1 MSQERT
7 VSYVLITGTTSG
19 LGREFARIFAQ
30 NGYNIVAVARN
41 EILLQQQKQ
50 ELERHFGI
58 EMVYVVK
65 DLSTE
70 NSAQEVYDEI
80 KHKGINID
88 ILINNAGFGSFGRYI
103 DVDWQRQKGLASVNM
118 LAVMQLS
125 YLFGKDMDRRGR
137 GKIVNIASIA
147 SFQAGPYMAMYY
159 ASKAFVRSFSEALHE
174 EMKSSGV
181 SVTAICPGPVA
192 TNFERNAQMIN
203 SAMFTRLRVYTPEV
217 VAAKSYRAI
226 MNNKAVYVV
235 GWPNKLLVFLTRFC
249 SLKLSRVL
257 ASKINLGSG
266 RK

>member
-1 MSQERT
+1 MSQEQT

-41 EILLQQQKQ
+41 EVLLQQQKQ
-50 ELERHFGI
+50 ELERQFGV
-58 EMVYVVK
+58 EMVYIVK
-65 DLSTE
+65 DLSAE

-80 KHKGINID
+80 KHKGIYID
-88 ILINNAGFGSFGRYI
+88 ILINNAGFGSFGRYV

-125 YLFGKDMDRRGR
+125 CLFGKHMDRRGK
-137 GKIVNIASIA
+137 GKIVNIASIS

-192 TNFERNAQMIN
+192 TNFERNAHMIN

-249 SLKLSRVL
+249 SLKFSRVL

>member
-217 VAAKSYRAI
+217 VAARSYRAI

-249 SLKLSRVL
+249 SLKFSRIL

>member
-41 EILLQQQKQ
+41 EVLLQQQKQ
-50 ELERHFGI
+50 ELERQFGV
-58 EMVYVVK
+58 EMVYIVK
-65 DLSTE
+65 DLSAE
-70 NSAQEVYDEI
+70 DSAQEVYDEI
-80 KHKGINID
+80 KYKGINID
-88 ILINNAGFGSFGRYI
+88 ILINNAGFGSFGRYV

-125 YLFGKDMDRRGR
+125 YLFGKDMDRRGE

-181 SVTAICPGPVA
+181 LVTAICPGPVA
-192 TNFERNAQMIN
+192 TNFEKNAQMIN

-217 VAAKSYRAI
+217 VAARSYRAI

-235 GWPNKLLVFLTRFC
+235 GWQNKLLVFLTRFC
-249 SLKLSRVL
+249 SLKFSRVL

>member
-19 LGREFARIFAQ
+19 LGREFARLFAQ

-41 EILLQQQKQ
+41 EALLQQQKQ
-50 ELERHFGI
+50 ELERQFGV
-58 EMVYVVK
+58 EMVYIVK
-65 DLSTE
+65 DLSAE

-88 ILINNAGFGSFGRYI
+88 ILINNAGFGSFGRYV

-125 YLFGKDMDRRGR
+125 YLFGKDMDRRGE

-192 TNFERNAQMIN
+192 TNFEKNAQMMS
-203 SAMFTRLRVYTPEV
+203 SAMFTKLRVYTPEV

-249 SLKLSRVL
+249 SLKFSRAL
-257 ASKINLGSG
+257 ASKINLGGG

>member
-1 MSQERT
+1 MSQEQT

-41 EILLQQQKQ
+41 EVLLQQQKQ
-50 ELERHFGI
+50 ELERQFGV
-58 EMVYVVK
+58 EMVYIVK
-65 DLSTE
+65 DLSAE

-80 KHKGINID
+80 KYKGINID
-88 ILINNAGFGSFGRYI
+88 ILINNAGFGSFGRYV

-125 YLFGKDMDRRGR
+125 YLFGKDMDRRGK

-192 TNFERNAQMIN
+192 TNFERNAHMIN

-249 SLKLSRVL
+249 SL
-257 ASKINLGSG
+257 
-266 RK
+266 

>member
-41 EILLQQQKQ
+41 EVLLQQQKQ
-50 ELERHFGI
+50 ELERQFSI
-58 EMVYVVK
+58 EMVYAVK
-65 DLSTE
+65 DLSAE

-88 ILINNAGFGSFGRYI
+88 ILVNNAGFGSFGRYV

-125 YLFGKDMDRRGR
+125 YLFGKDMDRRGE

-192 TNFERNAQMIN
+192 TNFEKNAQMIN

-249 SLKLSRVL
+249 SLKFSRAL

>member
-1 MSQERT
+1 MSQEQT

-41 EILLQQQKQ
+41 EVLLQQQKQ
-50 ELERHFGI
+50 ELECQFGV
-58 EMVYVVK
+58 EMVYIVK

-80 KHKGINID
+80 KYKGINID
-88 ILINNAGFGSFGRYI
+88 ILINNAGFGSFGRYV

-125 YLFGKDMDRRGR
+125 YLFGKDMDRRGK

-192 TNFERNAQMIN
+192 TNFERNAHMIN

-217 VAAKSYRAI
+217 VAAKSYCAI

-249 SLKLSRVL
+249 SLKFSRAL

>member
-19 LGREFARIFAQ
+19 LGREFARLFAK

-41 EILLQQQKQ
+41 EALLQQQKQ
-50 ELERHFGI
+50 ELERQFGV
-58 EMVYVVK
+58 EMVYIVK
-65 DLSTE
+65 DLSAE

-80 KHKGINID
+80 KHKGIKID
-88 ILINNAGFGSFGRYI
+88 ILINNAGFGSFGRYV

-125 YLFGKDMDRRGR
+125 YLFGKDMDHRGR

-192 TNFERNAQMIN
+192 TNFERNAHMIN

-249 SLKLSRVL
+249 SLKFSRVL

>member
-1 MSQERT
+1 MSQEQT

-30 NGYNIVAVARN
+30 NGYNIVVVARN
-41 EILLQQQKQ
+41 EVLLQQQKQ
-50 ELERHFGI
+50 ELERQFGV
-58 EMVYVVK
+58 EMVYIVK
-65 DLSTE
+65 DLSAE

-80 KHKGINID
+80 KHKGIDID
-88 ILINNAGFGSFGRYI
+88 ILINNAGFGSFGRYV

-125 YLFGKDMDRRGR
+125 YLFGKDMDHRSR

-192 TNFERNAQMIN
+192 TNFERNAHMIN

-249 SLKLSRVL
+249 SLKFSRVL

>member
-1 MSQERT
+1 MSQEQT

-19 LGREFARIFAQ
+19 LGREFARLFAK

-41 EILLQQQKQ
+41 EALLQQQKQ
-50 ELERHFGI
+50 ELERQFGA
-58 EMVYVVK
+58 EMVYIVK
-65 DLSTE
+65 DLSAE

-88 ILINNAGFGSFGRYI
+88 ILINNAGFGSFGRYV

-125 YLFGKDMDRRGR
+125 YLFGKDMDRRGK

-192 TNFERNAQMIN
+192 TNFEKNAQMVN
-203 SAMFTRLRVYTPEV
+203 SAMFTKLRVYTPEV
-217 VAAKSYRAI
+217 VVAKSYRAI
-226 MNNKAVYVV
+226 MRNKAVCVV

-249 SLKLSRVL
+249 SLKSSRVL

>member
-1 MSQERT
+1 MSQEQT

-41 EILLQQQKQ
+41 EVLLQQQKQ
-50 ELERHFGI
+50 ELECQFGV
-58 EMVYVVK
+58 EMVYIVK

-80 KHKGINID
+80 KYKGINID
-88 ILINNAGFGSFGRYI
+88 ILINNAGFGSFGRYV

-125 YLFGKDMDRRGR
+125 YLFGKDMDRRGK

-159 ASKAFVRSFSEALHE
+159 ASKAFVRLFSEALHE

-192 TNFERNAQMIN
+192 TNFERNAHMIN

-249 SLKLSRVL
+249 SLKSSRVL

>member
-1 MSQERT
+1 MSQEQT
-7 VSYVLITGTTSG
+7 ASYVLITGTTSG

-41 EILLQQQKQ
+41 EVLLQQQKQ
-50 ELERHFGI
+50 ELERQFGV
-58 EMVYVVK
+58 EMVYIVK
-65 DLSTE
+65 DLSAE

-125 YLFGKDMDRRGR
+125 YLFGKDMDRRGK

-192 TNFERNAQMIN
+192 TNFEKNAQMMS
-203 SAMFTRLRVYTPEV
+203 SAMFTKLRVYTPEV

-249 SLKLSRVL
+249 SLKFSRAL
-257 ASKINLGSG
+257 ASKINLGGG

>member
-125 YLFGKDMDRRGR
+125 YLFGKDWIVAVGVRLLILHRLPRFKLGR
-137 GKIVNIASIA
+137 TW
-147 SFQAGPYMAMYY
+147 
-159 ASKAFVRSFSEALHE
+159 R
-174 EMKSSGV
+174 
-181 SVTAICPGPVA
+181 C
-192 TNFERNAQMIN
+192 
-203 SAMFTRLRVYTPEV
+203 
-217 VAAKSYRAI
+217 I
-226 MNNKAVYVV
+226 M
-235 GWPNKLLVFLTRFC
+235 PRKLLSARF
-249 SLKLSRVL
+249 LKLCM
-257 ASKINLGSG
+257 K
-266 RK
+266 K

>member
-1 MSQERT
+1 MSQEQT

-19 LGREFARIFAQ
+19 LGREFARLFAK

-41 EILLQQQKQ
+41 EVLLQQQKQ
-50 ELERHFGI
+50 ELERQFGV
-58 EMVYVVK
+58 EMVYIVK
-65 DLSTE
+65 DLSAE

-103 DVDWQRQKGLASVNM
+103 DVDWQRQKDLASVNM
-118 LAVMQLS
+118 LAMMQLS
-125 YLFGKDMDRRGR
+125 YLFGKDMDRRGE

-192 TNFERNAQMIN
+192 TNFEKNAQMMN
-203 SAMFTRLRVYTPEV
+203 SAMFTKLRVYTPEV
-217 VAAKSYRAI
+217 VAARSYRAI

-249 SLKLSRVL
+249 SLKFSRDL

>member
-19 LGREFARIFAQ
+19 LGREFARLFAQ

-41 EILLQQQKQ
+41 EALLQQQKQ
-50 ELERHFGI
+50 ELERQFGV
-58 EMVYVVK
+58 EMVYIVK
-65 DLSTE
+65 DLSAE
-70 NSAQEVYDEI
+70 NSAREVYDEI

-88 ILINNAGFGSFGRYI
+88 ILINNAGFGSFGRYV

-125 YLFGKDMDRRGR
+125 YLFGKDMDRRGE

-192 TNFERNAQMIN
+192 TNFEKNAQMMS
-203 SAMFTRLRVYTPEV
+203 SAMFTKLRVYTPEV

-249 SLKLSRVL
+249 SLKFSRAL
-257 ASKINLGSG
+257 ASKINLGGG

>member
-1 MSQERT
+1 MSQEQT
-7 VSYVLITGTTSG
+7 ISYVS
-19 LGREFARIFAQ
+19 
-30 NGYNIVAVARN
+30 VARN
-41 EILLQQQKQ
+41 EVLLQQQKQ
-50 ELERHFGI
+50 ELERQFGV
-58 EMVYVVK
+58 EMVYIVK
-65 DLSTE
+65 DLSAE
-70 NSAQEVYDEI
+70 NSAQEIYDEI
-80 KHKGINID
+80 KYKGINID
-88 ILINNAGFGSFGRYI
+88 ILINNAGFGSFGRYV

-125 YLFGKDMDRRGR
+125 YLFGKDMDRRGK

-192 TNFERNAQMIN
+192 TNFERNAHMIN

>member
-1 MSQERT
+1 MSQEQT

-19 LGREFARIFAQ
+19 LGREFARLFAK

-41 EILLQQQKQ
+41 EALLQQQKQ
-50 ELERHFGI
+50 ELERQFSV
-58 EMVYVVK
+58 EMVYIVK
-65 DLSTE
+65 DLSAE
-70 NSAQEVYDEI
+70 DSAQEVYDEI

-88 ILINNAGFGSFGRYI
+88 ILINNAGFGSFGRYV
-103 DVDWQRQKGLASVNM
+103 DVDWQRQKGLANVNM

-125 YLFGKDMDRRGR
+125 YLFGKDMDRRGE

-192 TNFERNAQMIN
+192 TNFEKNAQMIN

-217 VAAKSYRAI
+217 VAARSYRAI

-249 SLKLSRVL
+249 SLKFSRVL

>member
-19 LGREFARIFAQ
+19 LGREFARLFAQ
-30 NGYNIVAVARN
+30 NGYNIVAVARI
-41 EILLQQQKQ
+41 EVLLQQQKQ
-50 ELERHFGI
+50 ELERQFGV
-58 EMVYVVK
+58 EMVYIVK
-65 DLSTE
+65 DLSAE
-70 NSAQEVYDEI
+70 DSAQEVYDEI

-88 ILINNAGFGSFGRYI
+88 ILINNAGFGSFGRYV
-103 DVDWQRQKGLASVNM
+103 DVDWQRQKGLANVNM

-125 YLFGKDMDRRGR
+125 YLFGKDMDRRGE

-192 TNFERNAQMIN
+192 TNFERNAHMIN

-249 SLKLSRVL
+249 SLKFSRVL

>member
-217 VAAKSYRAI
+217 VAMRSYRAI

-249 SLKLSRVL
+249 SLKFSRIL

>member
-41 EILLQQQKQ
+41 EVLLQQQKQ
-50 ELERHFGI
+50 ELERQFGI

-65 DLSTE
+65 DLSAE

-88 ILINNAGFGSFGRYI
+88 ILINNAGFGCYV

-125 YLFGKDMDRRGR
+125 YLFGKDMDRRGE

-174 EMKSSGV
+174 EMRSSGV

-192 TNFERNAQMIN
+192 TNFERNANMIN

-249 SLKLSRVL
+249 SLKFSRVL

>member
-41 EILLQQQKQ
+41 EVLLQQQKQ
-50 ELERHFGI
+50 ELERQFGV
-58 EMVYVVK
+58 EMVYIVK
-65 DLSTE
+65 DLSAE

-80 KHKGINID
+80 KHKGIKID
-88 ILINNAGFGSFGRYI
+88 ILINNAGFGSFGRYV

-125 YLFGKDMDRRGR
+125 YLFGKDMDHRSR

-192 TNFERNAQMIN
+192 TNFERNAHMIN

-249 SLKLSRVL
+249 SLKFSRVL

>member
-19 LGREFARIFAQ
+19 LGREFARLFAQ

-41 EILLQQQKQ
+41 EVLLQQQKQ
-50 ELERHFGI
+50 ELERQFGV
-58 EMVYVVK
+58 EMVYIVK
-65 DLSTE
+65 DLSAE
-70 NSAQEVYDEI
+70 DSAQEVYDEI

-88 ILINNAGFGSFGRYI
+88 ILINNAGFGSFGRYV
-103 DVDWQRQKGLASVNM
+103 DVDWQRQKGLANVNM

-125 YLFGKDMDRRGR
+125 YLFGKAMDRRGE

-192 TNFERNAQMIN
+192 TNFERNAHIIN

-249 SLKLSRVL
+249 SLKFSRVL

>member
-217 VAAKSYRAI
+217 VAARSYRAI

-249 SLKLSRVL
+249 SLKFSRIL
-257 ASKINLGSG
+257 ASKINLSSG

>member
-19 LGREFARIFAQ
+19 LGREFARLFAQ

-41 EILLQQQKQ
+41 EVLLQQQKQ
-50 ELERHFGI
+50 ELERQFGI

-65 DLSTE
+65 DLSAE

-125 YLFGKDMDRRGR
+125 YLFGKDMDRRGE

-192 TNFERNAQMIN
+192 TNFEKNAQMMS
-203 SAMFTRLRVYTPEV
+203 SAMFTKLRVYTPEV

-249 SLKLSRVL
+249 SLKFSRAL
-257 ASKINLGSG
+257 ASKINLGGG

>member
-41 EILLQQQKQ
+41 EVLLQQQKQ
-50 ELERHFGI
+50 ELERQFGV
-58 EMVYVVK
+58 EMVYIVK
-65 DLSTE
+65 DLSAE
-70 NSAQEVYDEI
+70 NSIQEVYDEI
-80 KHKGINID
+80 KHKGIDID
-88 ILINNAGFGSFGRYI
+88 ILINNAGFGSFGRYV

-125 YLFGKDMDRRGR
+125 YLFGKDMDSRGK

-192 TNFERNAQMIN
+192 TNFERNAHMIN

>member
-19 LGREFARIFAQ
+19 LGREFARLFAQ
-30 NGYNIVAVARN
+30 NGCNIVAVARN

-50 ELERHFGI
+50 ELERQFGV
-58 EMVYVVK
+58 EMVYIVK
-65 DLSTE
+65 DLSAE

-88 ILINNAGFGSFGRYI
+88 ILINNAGFGSFGRYV

-125 YLFGKDMDRRGR
+125 YLFGKDMDRRGE

-192 TNFERNAQMIN
+192 TNFEKNAQMIN

-217 VAAKSYRAI
+217 VAARSYRAI

-249 SLKLSRVL
+249 SLKFSRVL

>member
-88 ILINNAGFGSFGRYI
+88 ILINNAGFGSFGLYI

-217 VAAKSYRAI
+217 VAARSYRAI

-249 SLKLSRVL
+249 SLKFSRIL

>member
-80 KHKGINID
+80 KHKGINKD

-217 VAAKSYRAI
+217 VAARSYRAI

-249 SLKLSRVL
+249 SLKFSRIL

>member
-1 MSQERT
+1 MSQEQT

-41 EILLQQQKQ
+41 EVLLQQQKQ
-50 ELERHFGI
+50 ELERQFGV
-58 EMVYVVK
+58 EMVYIVK
-65 DLSTE
+65 DLSAE
-70 NSAQEVYDEI
+70 NSVQEVYDEI
-80 KHKGINID
+80 KYKGINID
-88 ILINNAGFGSFGRYI
+88 ILINNAGFGSFGRYV
-103 DVDWQRQKGLASVNM
+103 DVDWQRQKDLASVNM
-118 LAVMQLS
+118 LAMMQLS
-125 YLFGKDMDRRGR
+125 YLFGKDMDRRGK

-192 TNFERNAQMIN
+192 TNFERNAHMIN

-249 SLKLSRVL
+249 SLKFSRAL

>member
-19 LGREFARIFAQ
+19 LGREFARLFAQ
-30 NGYNIVAVARN
+30 NGYNIAAVARN
-41 EILLQQQKQ
+41 EVLLQQQKQ
-50 ELERHFGI
+50 ELESQFGI

-65 DLSTE
+65 DLSAE

-88 ILINNAGFGSFGRYI
+88 ILINNAGFGSFGRYV

-125 YLFGKDMDRRGR
+125 YLFGKDMDRRGE

-192 TNFERNAQMIN
+192 TNFEKNAQMIN

-217 VAAKSYRAI
+217 VAARSYRAI

-249 SLKLSRVL
+249 SLKFSRVL

>member
-1 MSQERT
+1 MSQERK

-30 NGYNIVAVARN
+30 NGYNIVTVARN
-41 EILLQQQKQ
+41 EVLLQQQKQ
-50 ELERHFGI
+50 ELERQFGI

-65 DLSTE
+65 DLSAE

-125 YLFGKDMDRRGR
+125 YLFGKDMDRRGE

-192 TNFERNAQMIN
+192 TNFEKNAQMIN

-217 VAAKSYRAI
+217 VSAKSYRAI

-249 SLKLSRVL
+249 SLKFSRAL

>member
-1 MSQERT
+1 MSQEQT
-7 VSYVLITGTTSG
+7 ASYVLITGTTSG

-41 EILLQQQKQ
+41 EVLLQQQKQ
-50 ELERHFGI
+50 ELERQFGV
-58 EMVYVVK
+58 EMVYIVK
-65 DLSTE
+65 DLSAE

-80 KHKGINID
+80 KHKGIDID
-88 ILINNAGFGSFGRYI
+88 ILINNAGFGSFGRYV

-125 YLFGKDMDRRGR
+125 YLFGKDMDRRGK

-174 EMKSSGV
+174 EMESSGV

-192 TNFERNAQMIN
+192 TNFERNAHMIN

-249 SLKLSRVL
+249 SLKFSRVL

>member
-1 MSQERT
+1 MSQEQT
-7 VSYVLITGTTSG
+7 ASYVLITGTTSG

-41 EILLQQQKQ
+41 EVLLQQQKQ
-50 ELERHFGI
+50 ELERQFSI

-65 DLSTE
+65 DLSAE

-88 ILINNAGFGSFGRYI
+88 ILVNNAGFGSFGRYV

-125 YLFGKDMDRRGR
+125 YLFGKDMDRRGE

-192 TNFERNAQMIN
+192 TNFEKNAQMIN

-249 SLKLSRVL
+249 SLKFSRAL